1 MCTRQ
6 ISPGFN
12 CCPWSFG
19 FSHFLEGLFVLMV
32 ENSFKHAMGFS
43 DYALVTFKDFTDFLF
58 YASVLFIWPSG

>member
-1 MCTRQ
+1 M
-6 ISPGFN
+6 
-12 CCPWSFG
+12 
-19 FSHFLEGLFVLMV
+19 LMV